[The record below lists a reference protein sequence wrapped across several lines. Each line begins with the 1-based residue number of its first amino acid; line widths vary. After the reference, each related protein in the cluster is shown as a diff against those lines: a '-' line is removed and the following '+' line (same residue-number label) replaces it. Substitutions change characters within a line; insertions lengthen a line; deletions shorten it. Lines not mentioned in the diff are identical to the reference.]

1 MDEENAFPK
10 RGGVTTLLFTA
21 LLVSPCFFAWASS
34 YVISQGG
41 AGSHSGMWFMYQ
53 VSQYLSYL
61 GLVVAVVLTIINGS
75 LRTTAPNIFFFIG
88 PLDCR
93 RNFSAVVRN
102 SYLSE
107 PLVLTYDK

>member
-75 LRTTAPNIFFFIG
+75 LRTTARIFVFLMGLFFFGGIFG
-88 PLDCR
+88 LWYANHIYRSPW
-93 RNFSAVVRN
+93 
-102 SYLSE
+102 Y
-107 PLVLTYDK
+107 

>member
-1 MDEENAFPK
+1 MDEENALPK
-10 RGGVTTLLFTA
+10 RGGVTTLRFTA

-61 GLVVAVVLTIINGS
+61 GLVVALVLTIINGS
-75 LRTTAPNIFFFIG
+75 LRTISGIFIFLMALLIVG
-88 PLDCR
+88 GI
-93 RNFSAVVRN
+93 SA
-102 SYLSE
+102 LW
-107 PLVLTYDK
+107 

>member
-1 MDEENAFPK
+1 MDEENALPK

-75 LRTTAPNIFFFIG
+75 QRAMSRIFIFLMALLIVSG
-88 PLDCR
+88 V
-93 RNFSAVVRN
+93 SALWYATHIYR
-102 SYLSE
+102 SPWY
-107 PLVLTYDK
+107 